1 MSRTGISLRLGIG
14 GLVLGALATQGI
26 APSSAQAPASEDELI
41 DRIREIQGEVGPG
54 ATSPPG
60 AGAGGPELI
69 EPAQAIGR
77 DAQAGSVAARPALGE
92 DEVRTLLGERFG
104 VEVLKIEAIQ
114 SERGPAY
121 AVTVMNPP
129 GNDNSAFLVET
140 LVVDGAT
147 GEVLGQVSHAPRVAP
162 GLAAPSGQVDLD
174 GGGLEMRRRTH
185 R

>member
-1 MSRTGISLRLGIG
+1 MRGTGISLRLGIG
-14 GLVLGALATQGI
+14 GLVLGALATQAV

-41 DRIREIQGEVGPG
+41 DRIRETQGEVGPG

-69 EPAQAIGR
+69 EPAQAG
-77 DAQAGSVAARPALGE
+77 ASTAARPALGE

-104 VEVLKIEAIQ
+104 VEVLKIEPMQ

-129 GNDNSAFLVET
+129 GNDDSAFLVET

-162 GLAAPSGQVDLD
+162 DLAAPSGQADLD
-174 GGGLEMRRRTH
+174 GGLEMRRRSH

>member
-1 MSRTGISLRLGIG
+1 MSRSGIGPRLGLG
-14 GLVLGALATQGI
+14 GLVLGALATQAI
-26 APSSAQAPASEDELI
+26 VPSSAQAPASEEELI
-41 DRIREIQGEVGPG
+41 DRVREIQGEP
-54 ATSPPG
+54 ATTSPPPV
-60 AGAGGPELI
+60 AGARERELI
-69 EPAQAIGR
+69 KPAQAIGR
-77 DAQAGSVAARPALGE
+77 DAQAGASGDARPALGE

-104 VEVLKIEAIQ
+104 VEILKIEAMQ

-147 GEVLGQVSHAPRVAP
+147 GEVLGQVSQTPRVAP
-162 GLAAPSGQVDLD
+162 GLAAPSGRVDLD
-174 GGGLEMRRRTH
+174 GGLEMRRRTP